1 MNVKGKADLHFHTE
15 CSGDS
20 YMPLYAVIPAAERL
34 GLSAI
39 AKTDH
44 DSVSGCRFLAEQAK
58 NSVVEFIPG
67 VELST
72 AEGLHVL
79 GYFVDPEHKAL
90 ADQCEGEK
98 AYGRT
103 LLHARI
109 SAWRSRGGC
118 LPEDID
124 ALIERVRAL
133 RPEGEISMKQVYD
146 HLTGLGMYLNYADAK
161 EDADEQLQG
170 FVPPSHTPPPAE
182 QVVAVVMEAGGV
194 AVIAHPPPSRLDDV
208 ERLLEAGAV
217 GVGALNVKAVRAEA
231 RPFWQTYA
239 EDHGIILTGGTDWHG
254 PVEKWNIERMTITP
268 YDAVLQ
274 LKAAVKRIH
283 GRKV

>member
-1 MNVKGKADLHFHTE
+1 MSVKGKADLHFHTE

-44 DSVSGCRFLAEQAK
+44 DSVSGCEFLAKQAK
-58 NSVVEFIPG
+58 DSSVEYIPG

-72 AEGLHVL
+72 AEGFHIL
-79 GYFVDPEHKAL
+79 GYFIDPVHNAL

-103 LLHARI
+103 LLRARVE
-109 SAWRSRGGC
+109 AWRACGGH

-124 ALIERVRAL
+124 ALLETARSL
-133 RPEGEISMKQVYD
+133 RPKGEISLKQVYD
-146 HLTGLGMYLNYADAK
+146 HLTGLGFYRNYASAK
-161 EDADEQLQG
+161 EDADERLQG
-170 FVPPSHTPPPAE
+170 FEAPSHTPPPAE
-182 QVVAVVMEAGGV
+182 HAVSVIMEAGGA
-194 AVIAHPPPSRLDDV
+194 AVIAHPSPVQLEGV
-208 ERLLEAGAV
+208 EKLLSAGAV
-217 GVGALNVKAVRAEA
+217 GVGALNVKAVHPEA
-231 RPFWQTYA
+231 RTFWQTYA
-239 EDHGIILTGGTDWHG
+239 EEHDVILTGGTDWHG
-254 PVEKWNIERMTITP
+254 SPEKWNVERQTITP

-274 LKAAVKRIH
+274 LKAAVESIH